1 MSPAR
6 PGPTS
11 APGPATSA
19 PWPATLGNPLSRSLR
34 RAAEQN
40 ARPAL
45 GSPPSP
51 TRSVQARGGARGLLR
66 DHGSCVR
73 EAARVRGSAL
83 GLSRGSRHSATV
95 GCGGECAS
103 GTVQAGLRQVV
114 RWVGECAN
122 RAGVVAD
129 GVQCA
134 SQVVVRLEE
143 SPIRRYEGP
152 LVPVCVL

>member
-103 GTVQAGLRQVV
+103 GTVQAGLRKQD
-114 RWVGECAN
+114 CA
-122 RAGVVAD
+122 RGTVQAGLRNWD
-129 GVQCA
+129 CA
-134 SQVVVRLEE
+134 SGAVQAGLSGAAE
-143 SPIRRYEGP
+143 SAHSKSRAVHGVTTP
-152 LVPVCVL
+152 